1 MSDSMGYTFNVKR
14 SVMDVFSSIAYEFD
28 VTRVKPWSEVYLLSR
43 FGGLIVDLGCGSGRH
58 SIALVNE
65 GCEVL
70 AVDISPVMVKLCLSK
85 VRFRESYRFINGV
98 VCDIN
103 FLPFRSCSIDHAL
116 CLATIHHI
124 PLFKCRVDA
133 LNEIFRVLRKFGI
146 LVLSVWALYQY
157 RFFKLIPKMLFNR
170 FLRRVK
176 EYGDVYIP
184 WKSRGGVYLRFHH
197 LFSRREF
204 LRLCRSSKFHLAY
217 FYGKSFR
224 KTRFSENHVAILF
237 KP

>member
-1 MSDSMGYTFNVKR
+1 MSDHYAFNVKKD
-14 SVMDVFSSIAYEFD
+14 VMNVFSSIAFEFD
-28 VTRVKPWSEVYLLSR
+28 VTRVKPWSEVYFLSR

-58 SIALVNE
+58 SMALVNE

-70 AVDISPVMVKLCLSK
+70 AVDISPLMVKICLSK
-85 VRFRESYRFINGV
+85 IRFNSRYGFINGV

-103 FLPFRSCSIDHAL
+103 FLPFKSCSIDHAL

-124 PLFKCRVDA
+124 PLFKCRLDA
-133 LNEIFRVLRKFGI
+133 LNEIYRVLKKSGI
-146 LVLSVWALYQY
+146 LILSVWALYQR
-157 RFFKLIPKMLFNR
+157 RFIRLLPKMLLNYIF
-170 FLRRVK
+170 RRVK

-184 WKSRGGVYLRFHH
+184 WKSRRGVYLRFHH
-197 LFSRREF
+197 LFSRGEF
-204 LRLCRSSKFHLAY
+204 LKLCRSSKFHLAY

-224 KTRFSENHVAILF
+224 RTRFSENHVAILF